1 MSIAKM
7 FMFKNKQQNHY
18 FKVAKRHLGFLQ
30 EQAATF
36 TSQRNMGPRTYYVG
50 CGELCEPHH

>member
-1 MSIAKM
+1 M

-36 TSQRNMGPRTYYVG
+36 ASQRNMGPRTYYVG